1 MASERSPLWLV
12 AVLTLAATLAVP
24 ASLAEAAEPTAADR
38 ETARHLMKLGDE
50 KLAAKDYKA
59 ALRSYESAHAIMN
72 VPTTGLAVAKARA
85 GLGELVE
92 ARDLL
97 LELVRMPR
105 VEGEPEAFDQARSEA
120 ASLAKAL
127 EARIPSLVIGVKGPP
142 TDAKVEVTID
152 GHVVP
157 VVGMSTTRR
166 VNPGAHVVSAS
177 SEGFAV
183 ASAQAKVKEGETRR
197 VSLKLVPGEGGGD
210 GFEGR
215 GSGVEGF
222 ARYREGFHVGASV
235 GPMMMLPLTGGA
247 LFGGTAGLVLNV
259 GIAPRVDLRLAA
271 MASMHAGTYPFLYVG
286 GPLSVRVHV
295 SSRFAMSAGLVAGYG
310 NNFEWQQTGFVGG
323 PEWSLLGLKLGDRR
337 EIEVDFVQ
345 GFRFG
350 MEPVTYHNGF
360 VLTYLFLDDGED

>member
-1 MASERSPLWLV
+1 MGSERWPLRLSAALVLALALASP
-12 AVLTLAATLAVP
+12 AR
-24 ASLAEAAEPTAADR
+24 AAEPTAADR

-50 KLAAKDYKA
+50 KYAAKDYKA
-59 ALRSYESAHAIMN
+59 ALRSYESAHAIMG
-72 VPTTGLAVAKARA
+72 VPTTGLAVAKARV

-97 LELVRMPR
+97 LELGRASR
-105 VEGEPEAFDQARSEA
+105 AADEPAAFEQARTEA

-127 EARIPSLVIGVKGPP
+127 DARIPSLVIGLKGPP
-142 TDAKVEVTID
+142 PDAQVEVAID

-157 VVGMSTTRR
+157 VVGMNTTRR
-166 VNPGAHVVSAS
+166 VNPGSHVISAT
-177 SEGFAV
+177 SEGYAV

-215 GSGVEGF
+215 GSGALGF
-222 ARYREGFHVGASV
+222 ARYREGFHVGASG

-247 LFGGTAGLVLNV
+247 LFGGTAGLLLNV
-259 GIAPRVDLRLAA
+259 GIAPRVDLRLGA
-271 MASMHAGTYPFLYVG
+271 MASMHAGSYSFLYVG
-286 GPLSVRVHV
+286 APLSVRVHV
-295 SSRFAMSAGLVAGYG
+295 SSRFSMSAGLTAGFA
-310 NNFEWQQTGFVGG
+310 NNLTWNATGFAGG
-323 PEWSLLGLKLGDRR
+323 PEWSLLGLRLGDRR

-350 MEPVTYHNGF
+350 QEPVSYHNGF
-360 VLTYLFLDDGED
+360 VLTYLFLDDGDDGAD